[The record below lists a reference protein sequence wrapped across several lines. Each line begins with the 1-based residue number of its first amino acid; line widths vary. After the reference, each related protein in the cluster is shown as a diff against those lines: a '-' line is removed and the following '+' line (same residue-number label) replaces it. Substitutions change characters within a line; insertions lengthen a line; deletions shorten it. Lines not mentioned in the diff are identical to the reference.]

1 MDAWPE
7 LDRSMHQLADLD
19 RMSALL
25 SWDQQ
30 VLMPRKGAEGRARAV
45 ATLRVIRHRQLTD
58 PRLGGLLDAAR
69 ETDLDA
75 PRAAMVRVLAH
86 DRDRAVKL
94 PDDLVR
100 RLALAGSRSQSR
112 AAWPPG
118 ARPGPAPTSPSSG
131 RGSRT
136 SPPSSASRPTA
147 SATRASATTPSW
159 ICSSPR

>member
-7 LDRSMHQLADLD
+7 LDRSMHQLAHLG

-58 PRLGGLLDAAR
+58 PRLGELLEEAR
-69 ETDLDA
+69 SAELDV

-100 RLALAGSRSQSR
+100 RLALARSRGEALWGGAPR
-112 AAWPPG
+112 A
-118 ARPGPAPTSPSSG
+118 
-131 RGSRT
+131 RG
-136 SPPSSASRPTA
+136 
-147 SATRASATTPSW
+147 W
-159 ICSSPR
+159 EGVL

>member
-7 LDRSMHQLADLD
+7 LDRSMHQLADLG

-58 PRLGGLLDAAR
+58 PRLGELLDEARAA
-69 ETDLDA
+69 DLDA

-100 RLALAGSRSQSR
+100 RLALAGSRGQTVWEVARKRPRLGAVPALPGGDGGAQAR
-112 AAWPPG
+112 AGRP
-118 ARPGPAPTSPSSG
+118 ARA
-131 RGSRT
+131 RR
-136 SPPSSASRPTA
+136 
-147 SATRASATTPSW
+147 RAL
-159 ICSSPR
+159 